1 MANTHPPLT
10 GLILAGGKSER
21 MGADKGLVRYRN
33 KPHRFWLADLIAP
46 RCERV
51 FISVNHAQEQVN
63 AAQYAYV
70 VDAPAYADNGPI
82 GGLMSA
88 SAAHGADA
96 AWLVI
101 SCDLPYFD
109 AAALTAL
116 VAARDTTRAATAF
129 INPEINMPEPLIT
142 IYEPAFMRGLAG
154 AFAAG
159 ARSLR
164 RLLAQADTH
173 LIHPQDPRWI
183 VSANT
188 PQARD
193 EALRGLGQP
202 TG

>member
-1 MANTHPPLT
+1 
-10 GLILAGGKSER
+10 
-21 MGADKGLVRYRN
+21 VQYRT

-63 AAQYAYV
+63 AGQYTYV

-88 SAAHGADA
+88 CAAHGADA

-109 AAALTAL
+109 EAALAAL
-116 VAARDTTRAATAF
+116 LTARDDARAATAF
-129 INPEINMPEPLIT
+129 LNPEINMPEPLIT
-142 IYEPAFMRGLAG
+142 IYEPVFMRGLAK

-159 ARSLR
+159 ERSLR
-164 RLLAQADTH
+164 RLLAKADTN
-173 LIHPQDPRWI
+173 LIRPQNPRWI
-183 VSANT
+183 ESANT
-188 PQARD
+188 PAARN
-193 EALRGLGQP
+193 EALKRLGR
-202 TG
+202 T